1 MRISP
6 DEAMRLGLLDQAGA
20 SAIQRTGRR
29 GAPVLSK
36 AVATLNAA
44 KLANLPAEPS
54 ASDKPRRQP
63 AMKQPQD
70 ARPGAPKPGTA
81 AYNDLA
87 TNPQKI
93 IYDALCALL
102 PGRVEWE
109 VTGLIPG
116 RQFRAD
122 IRIGRVVVEMDGFRF
137 HKSKTAF
144 QDDRDRQNL
153 FVAHGYLPLR
163 CYAAQAFK
171 PELREQFLQLV
182 LSAVER
188 ADDQGIEHRAPQ
200 NLCCIER

>member
-1 MRISP
+1 MRISA
-6 DEAMRLGLLDQAGA
+6 DDAARLGLIDKA
-20 SAIQRTGRR
+20 SANAIESSGRR
-29 GAPVLSK
+29 GAPVLSN
-36 AVATLNAA
+36 AVAALNAG
-44 KLANLPAEPS
+44 KLANLHATPS
-54 ASDKPRRQP
+54 ANEKPRP
-63 AMKQPQD
+63 PSD
-70 ARPGAPKPGTA
+70 GALSGTLTPGTA
-81 AYNDLA
+81 AYNDA
-87 TNPQKI
+87 AANPQKI
-93 IYDALCALL
+93 IYDALCELL

-109 VTGLIPG
+109 VKGLIPG

-182 LSAVER
+182 LQAVAR
-188 ADDQGIEHRAPQ
+188 ADAQIGE
-200 NLCCIER
+200 